1 MLKTHI
7 AVCLITTALVAAPAV
22 PDPQERPQDL
32 KVFVNTLLG
41 EGWRHD
47 EGYSADERAL
57 ASRVEQFGLDA
68 IPVEVLTITCGV
80 DVQKDRLETTLCG

>member
-1 MLKTHI
+1 LSPLPRFLTPKN
-7 AVCLITTALVAAPAV
+7 A
-22 PDPQERPQDL
+22 PQDL